1 MIRPVMRMG
10 EPVLMQKAVSVTDFE
25 SPALHQLVAD
35 MWDTMD
41 AEGGIGI
48 AAPQIGVSQQIVCF
62 GTYESECAKGAL
74 HVPRTVLINPI
85 IEPVG
90 DEVIDHWEG
99 CLSVPGLRGVVTR
112 SIAVRYRGLDLEGNQ
127 IDRTVDGLHAR
138 VVQHE
143 CDHLK
148 GILYPMRVTDWTRFG
163 YQDVFFRKKG

>member
-74 HVPRTVLINPI
+74 HVPRTV
-85 IEPVG
+85 
-90 DEVIDHWEG
+90 
-99 CLSVPGLRGVVTR
+99 
-112 SIAVRYRGLDLEGNQ
+112 
-127 IDRTVDGLHAR
+127 DGLHAR

-163 YQDVFFRKKG
+163 YQDVFFRKKR

>member
-1 MIRPVMRMG
+1 MPKAGLGLPRHKLVSPNKSFALGLMR
-10 EPVLMQKAVSVTDFE
+10 ASV
-25 SPALHQLVAD
+25 QD

-74 HVPRTVLINPI
+74 HVPRTVL
-85 IEPVG
+85 
-90 DEVIDHWEG
+90 
-99 CLSVPGLRGVVTR
+99 GLRGVVTR
-112 SIAVRYRGLDLEGNQ
+112 PIAVRYRGLDLEGNE

-143 CDHLK
+143 CDQA
-148 GILYPMRVTDWTRFG
+148 RVRSPQRHPVSDARDG
-163 YQDVFFRKKG
+163 LD

>member
-10 EPVLMQKAVSVTDFE
+10 EPVLMQKALSVTDFE
-25 SPALHQLVAD
+25 SPELHLLVAD

-48 AAPQIGVSQQIVCF
+48 AAPQIGVSKQIVCF
-62 GTYESECAKGAL
+62 GTYESECATGAL
-74 HVPRTVLINPI
+74 HVPRTVLINPV

-90 DEVIDHWEG
+90 EEVIEHWEG
-99 CLSVPGLRGVVTR
+99 CLSVPDLRGVVTR
-112 SIAVRYRGLDLEGNQ
+112 PIAVHYRGFDLEGSV
-127 IDRTVDGLHAR
+127 IEHVVDGLHAR

-148 GILYPMRVTDWTRFG
+148 GILYPMRVTDWTKFG
-163 YQDVFFRKKG
+163 YQEVFCSKK

>member
-10 EPVLMQKAVSVTDFE
+10 EPVLMQKALSVTDFE
-25 SPALHQLVAD
+25 SPELHQLVAD

-48 AAPQIGVSQQIVCF
+48 AERQIGVSKQIVCF
-62 GTYESECAKGAL
+62 GTYESEYATGAL
-74 HVPRTVLINPI
+74 HVPRTVLINPV

-90 DEVIDHWEG
+90 EEVIEHWEG

-112 SIAVRYRGLDLEGNQ
+112 PIAVHYRGFDLEGNV
-127 IDRTVDGLHAR
+127 IEHTVDGLHAR

-148 GILYPMRVTDWTRFG
+148 GILYPMRVTNWTKFG
-163 YQDVFFRKKG
+163 YQEVLFKKK